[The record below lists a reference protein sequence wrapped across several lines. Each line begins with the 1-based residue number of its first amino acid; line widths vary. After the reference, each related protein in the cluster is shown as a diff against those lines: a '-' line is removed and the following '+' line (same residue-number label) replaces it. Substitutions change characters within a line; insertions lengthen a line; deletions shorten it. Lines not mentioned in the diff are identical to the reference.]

1 MIYIWIMNFSISK
14 HHAVE
19 GTLHL
24 LFWVFIFS
32 AVNVDWQE
40 NWFDPSLRPNTPAP
54 LSVVLFPL
62 MFYAHAY
69 WAMPKFFDDTG
80 KWIFYG
86 ISLLLIFA
94 APEIVRSIIYSI
106 SFEQPLAAQ
115 IIGSD
120 SLIFAQPSAAWLAFI
135 FSFLYRLVVDRVF
148 SGTSNKSAF
157 NTSGSS
163 NASRSL
169 LSTDESQEIVKA
181 LSRKMSDNQ
190 LFLQQDLNLRSLSEE
205 LNISDKKLSSLLNQQ
220 LETSFT
226 DYVNGFR
233 VQHFVDSAE
242 AGKLQQLSI
251 TGLANKS
258 GFSSKTTFYRAFKKI
273 KGCTPTDYLKS

>member
-14 HHAVE
+14 HQAVE

-24 LFWVFIFS
+24 LFWLFIFS

-86 ISLLLIFA
+86 ISLLLIFV

-120 SLIFAQPSAAWLAFI
+120 SLIFGQPSAAWLAFM

-163 NASRSL
+163 NASISL